1 MKLKTLLLASLALCY
16 SIITN
21 AQERKH
27 LNSKTTTTS
36 YSFSG
41 YDSIEV
47 SGDFEISL
55 NFSNS
60 EESITLEANNNIMDK
75 VDIFKDGNTLKLNLK
90 SNWNWKGKLILRV
103 DISTKGMIND
113 FKLSGDAVVRV
124 NDPITSNSLSLML
137 KGDSIFEGEIKANE
151 LKLMAKS
158 DSVVTLSGSVDNL
171 DAQLSSDSI
180 LKGKELN
187 TENAKLDLSG
197 DSQAR
202 VNVSNSLTAAASGDS
217 VLRYGGNPDV
227 KRSVTTGDSE
237 IHRVNK

>member
-1 MKLKTLLLASLALCY
+1 
-16 SIITN
+16 
-21 AQERKH
+21 
-27 LNSKTTTTS
+27 
-36 YSFSG
+36 
-41 YDSIEV
+41 
-47 SGDFEISL
+47 
-55 NFSNS
+55 
-60 EESITLEANNNIMDK
+60 MDK
-75 VDIFKDGNTLKLNLK
+75 VEIFKDGNTLRLNLK
-90 SNWNWKGKLILRV
+90 SNWNWKGKLILKV

-137 KGDSIFEGEIKANE
+137 KGDSIFEAEVKANE

-202 VNVSNSLTAAASGDS
+202 VNVSNSLIAAASGDS
-217 VLRYGGNPDV
+217 ILRYGGNPDV

-237 IHRVNK
+237 IHRVN